1 MIEMGK
7 KYQTRDGR
15 AVRILCVDGPGDL
28 CVCGIVYEKDDFVDL
43 KRWDIEGR
51 FSWVGYASENDLVP
65 VPEKYEATMQWG
77 QCFEPAVYVSDAQSI
92 VLLTDFLKGLPKNVH
107 EIRLIW
113 EG

>member
-15 AVRILCVDGPGDL
+15 AVRILCVDGPGSHP
-28 CVCGIVYEKDDFVDL
+28 VVGIV
-43 KRWDIEGR
+43 EGEDNPDTWNMDGTWSAR
-51 FSWVGYASENDLVP
+51 IDSWDLVP
-65 VPEKYEATMQWG
+65 VPVKHEATMQWG
-77 QCFEPAVYVSDAQSI
+77 RCFEPAVYVPDAQPI

-113 EG
+113 EE

>member
-7 KYQTRDGR
+7 QYQTRNGK
-15 AVRILCVDGPGDL
+15 AVRILCVDGPGSQP
-28 CVCGIVYEKDDFVDL
+28 VVGIV
-43 KRWDIEGR
+43 EGEDSLDTWNMDGTWGTR
-51 FSWVGYASENDLVP
+51 SDSWDLVP
-65 VPEKYEATMQWG
+65 VPVKHEATMQWG

-113 EG
+113 EE